1 MCGIAG
7 FSGDFSPDLLD
18 RMNVRIAHR
27 GPDDSGTL
35 FLPERRI
42 GLAHRRLSIID
53 LSPLGHQPMWD
64 VTWNAA
70 IIFNGEIYNYRELRD
85 SLASVGYK
93 FRSRSDTEVLLNMYL
108 RHGENMASML
118 NGIFAF
124 AIWDRKREILFV
136 ARDGL
141 GVKPLYFSESPKG
154 FIFASEIKALL
165 EDPSVERQLDPV
177 AICYHLIYLWSPAPQ
192 TILRNVKKLEPGHFM
207 VVRDGVIQKK
217 LRFYDLPYDQPL
229 EDVSGEEAV
238 TLVRDATR
246 LAVERQMVAD
256 VPVGAFLSGGVD
268 SSMVAAMARDH
279 VSNGKLQCFTIGFSG
294 EASKTE
300 GMAEDLLYAKKVA
313 GHLGVDLH
321 TVYVGPEMIY
331 DLERMIYH
339 LDEPQADPA
348 PLNVLYISKLAREH
362 SIKVLLSGA
371 GGDDLFTGYR
381 RHKAL
386 FYEKYWEWLPNPFRK
401 GLRDLT
407 QGIHAL
413 APFGRR
419 IAKAFQ
425 YSDME
430 KNERLASYFYW
441 IDPAVVKNLAGP
453 VLMDAMQEF
462 EASRPLLQSLGC
474 LPENT
479 PELNRMLYLEA
490 KHFLADHNLNYTD
503 KMSMA
508 TGVEVRVPYL
518 DYDLVALAARL
529 PLNCKQNGATGKW
542 VLKRAAAPFLPQG
555 VVNRPK
561 IGFGA
566 PLRRW
571 LDVELKPLAED
582 ILSYATITKRGLFDP
597 GKVRETVEMD
607 SHGKIDAAYTI
618 FALICIEIWCRVFL
632 DGAGKN
638 HS

>member
-1 MCGIAG
+1 
-7 FSGDFSPDLLD
+7 
-18 RMNVRIAHR
+18 
-27 GPDDSGTL
+27 
-35 FLPERRI
+35 
-42 GLAHRRLSIID
+42 
-53 LSPLGHQPMWD
+53 
-64 VTWNAA
+64 
-70 IIFNGEIYNYRELRD
+70 
-85 SLASVGYK
+85 
-93 FRSRSDTEVLLNMYL
+93 MYL
-108 RHGENMASML
+108 RHGEAMAPML

-165 EDPSVERQLDPV
+165 EDPGVERQLDPV
-177 AICYHLIYLWSPAPQ
+177 AVCYYLTYLWSPAPQ

-207 VVRDGVIQKK
+207 LVKDGRIYKK
-217 LRFYDLPYDQPL
+217 VRFYDLPYDQPL
-229 EDVSGEEAV
+229 EDVSGEEAAR
-238 TLVRDATR
+238 LLRDAIR

-256 VPVGAFLSGGVD
+256 VPVGAFLSGGLD
-268 SSMVAAMARDH
+268 SSLVAAMAKDH
-279 VSNGKLQCFTIGFSG
+279 VSNARLQCFTIGFTG

-300 GMAEDLLYAKKVA
+300 GMAEDLQYAKKVA
-313 GHLGVDLH
+313 EHLGVDLH
-321 TVYVGPEMIY
+321 TIYVGPEMIN

-348 PLNVLYISKLAREH
+348 SLNVLFISQLAREH

-371 GGDDLFTGYR
+371 GGDDIFTGYR

-407 QGIHAL
+407 QGIYSLVPSA
-413 APFGRR
+413 RR

-430 KNERLASYFYW
+430 KNDRLASYFYW

-453 VLMDAMQEF
+453 VLMNSMEEF
-462 EASRPLLQSLGC
+462 EASRPLLQSLGS

-479 PELNRMLYLEA
+479 PDLNRMLYIEG
-490 KHFLADHNLNYTD
+490 KYFLADHNLRYTD

-518 DYDLVALAARL
+518 DHDLVALAARL

-542 VLKRAAAPFLPQG
+542 VLKKAAEPFLPRE
-555 VVNRPK
+555 VIYRPK
-561 IGFGA
+561 TGFGA

-571 LDVELKPLAED
+571 LNAELKPLADD
-582 ILSYATITKRGLFDP
+582 ILSYSNITKRGLFDP
-597 GKVRETVEMD
+597 AKVREIVEMD
-607 SHGKIDAAYTI
+607 RRGVIDAAYTI
-618 FALICIEIWCRVFL
+618 FALICVEVWCRIFL